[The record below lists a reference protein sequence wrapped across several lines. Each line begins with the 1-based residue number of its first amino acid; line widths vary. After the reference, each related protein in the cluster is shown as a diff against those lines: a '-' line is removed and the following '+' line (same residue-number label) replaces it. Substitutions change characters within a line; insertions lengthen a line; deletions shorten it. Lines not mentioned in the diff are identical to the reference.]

1 MQKIRFTA
9 VWTYVPNPED
19 YELGDDFTI
28 EKALEIDREN
38 LTLALSGIFDHDDNA
53 EEELTFEI
61 VEHKN
66 WTDIT
71 REIEN
76 GA

>member
-19 YELGDDFTI
+19 YELGDDFSI
-28 EKALEIDREN
+28 EKAMEMDKEN
-38 LTLALSGIFDHDDNA
+38 FTLALSGIFEDDT
-53 EEELTFEI
+53 EEKLTFEI
-61 VEHKN
+61 VEDKN

-71 REIEN
+71 KELEN
-76 GA
+76 GE